1 MIKIRGL
8 THAFGKKTVLYN
20 INLDVPD
27 GTILGIVGINGAGKS
42 TFLRL
47 LCGVYMIESGDVSYD
62 GRSPS
67 DAMTRK
73 DIFYLP
79 DDPYYTSSTTPNKLF
94 ESYKV
99 FYPSIDRGVFDE
111 LISKY
116 SINPKGSV
124 KNFSKGMKR
133 QMFIALALAVK
144 PKYLLLDEAF
154 DGLDPLS
161 RKIFKE
167 AIISL
172 VEEENTTVLISSHSL
187 RELEDFCDKFV
198 LIDATVI
205 KSEGDISEHVNKLC
219 KFELAFF
226 EPISDDAFTSLP
238 VVSLENN
245 GRFVR
250 VVLEGNSEEMKAK
263 LLSLSPAVIDE
274 MKLDFEEVFIHD
286 VEKKEGK

>member
-1 MIKIRGL
+1 MIKVRGL

-47 LCGVYMIESGDVSYD
+47 LCGVYAIECGDVTFD
-62 GRSPS
+62 GKSPS
-67 DAMTRK
+67 DAMTRR

-94 ESYKV
+94 ETYKV
-99 FYPSIDRGVFDE
+99 FYPNIDRGIFEE

-226 EPISDDAFTSLP
+226 EPITDEAFSSLP

-263 LLSLSPAVIDE
+263 LLLLSPAVIEE

>member
-1 MIKIRGL
+1 MIKVRGL

-47 LCGVYMIESGDVSYD
+47 LCGVYAIECGDVTFD

-67 DAMTRK
+67 DAMTRR

-99 FYPSIDRGVFDE
+99 FYPNIDRGIFEE

-116 SINPKGSV
+116 SINPKGFV

-187 RELEDFCDKFV
+187 RELEDFCDRFV

-226 EPISDDAFTSLP
+226 EPISDDAFSSLP

-263 LLSLSPAVIDE
+263 LLLLSPAVIEE

>member
-263 LLSLSPAVIDE
+263 LLLLSPAVIDE